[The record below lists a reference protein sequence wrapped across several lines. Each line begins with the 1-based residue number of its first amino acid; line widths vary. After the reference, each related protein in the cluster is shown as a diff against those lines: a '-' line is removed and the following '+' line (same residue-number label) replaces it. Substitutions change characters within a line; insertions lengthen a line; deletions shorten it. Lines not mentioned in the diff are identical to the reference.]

1 MVIVSQRIHLDF
13 VVRVSFLVFRMWQMK
28 YFHRQERPTSKD
40 EGACFANRAKTF
52 PKAFSIE
59 SYLWREL
66 SMVWRRKYF
75 TANFDTRTR
84 TIWRYRSLSESTHP
98 SRYVFFFPLRAK
110 PMPFSIS
117 VDDVF
122 IMSVFRVFELY
133 LLTSS
138 FLR

>member
-1 MVIVSQRIHLDF
+1 MLHKIPFHLAPVSSLCLFMVIVSQRIHLDF

-28 YFHRQERPTSKD
+28 YFHRQERPTCED

-52 PKAFSIE
+52 PKAFSTE

-66 SMVWRRKYF
+66 SLVWRKKYF

-98 SRYVFFFPLRAK
+98 SRYVFL
-110 PMPFSIS
+110 
-117 VDDVF
+117 
-122 IMSVFRVFELY
+122 
-133 LLTSS
+133 S
-138 FLR
+138 FLPSFVSEANAVFHQCR